1 MTEIISAIP
10 RHVPV
15 SNPLIMKLEH
25 GAHLTDED
33 RATLRTL
40 SAETRHAEAQ
50 HDLIHE
56 SDRPETVHLV
66 MSGFACRY
74 KVLADGK
81 RQILAFLI
89 PGDFC
94 DLHVAILGAMD
105 HSICTLSPCTIV
117 EISRETIADL
127 TENHPRLTRA
137 LWWATLVD
145 EGILRE
151 WLTGMGQ
158 RSCESQAAHLFCEL
172 LLRLQTVGLAT
183 PNSYHLPLTQ
193 IDLADAL
200 GISAVHMNRILQQL
214 RADGLITLRRSVLT
228 IPDVNRLEALA
239 GFTPNYL
246 HRVGRA
252 EAA

>member
-1 MTEIISAIP
+1 M
-10 RHVPV
+10 
-15 SNPLIMKLEH
+15 SNPLVMKLEH
-25 GAHLTDED
+25 GARLADED

-40 SAETRHAEAQ
+40 SADIRQVEGQ
-50 HDLIHE
+50 QDLIHE
-56 SDRPETVHLV
+56 GDRPENVHLV

-74 KVLADGK
+74 KVLVNGK

-94 DLHVAILGAMD
+94 DPHVTILGAMD

-127 TENHPRLTRA
+127 TMNHPRITRA
-137 LWWATLVD
+137 LRWATLVD

-158 RSCESQAAHLFCEL
+158 RSSESQTAHLFCEL
-172 LLRLQTVGLAT
+172 LLRLQTVCLAT
-183 PNSYHLPLTQ
+183 PNSYRLPVTQ

-200 GISAVHMNRILQQL
+200 GVSAVHVNRTLQQL
-214 RADGLITLRRSVLT
+214 RADGLITLKRSVLT
-228 IPDVNRLEALA
+228 IVDVDRLEAFA
-239 GFTPNYL
+239 GFNSNYL
-246 HRVGRA
+246 HRVGRTD
-252 EAA
+252 AA

>member
-1 MTEIISAIP
+1 MTVLTEIP

-25 GAHLTDED
+25 GARLTDED
-33 RATLRTL
+33 RATLRTF
-40 SAETRHAEAQ
+40 SAPTYHVEAQ
-50 HDLIHE
+50 QDLIHE
-56 SDRPETVHLV
+56 GDRPENVHLV

-117 EISRETIADL
+117 AISRETIADL

-158 RSCESQAAHLFCEL
+158 RSSKPSGPP
-172 LLRLQTVGLAT
+172 LLRVAGAVAGRRACNAKQ
-183 PNSYHLPLTQ
+183 LPPPP
-193 IDLADAL
+193 DADRSCRRPRD
-200 GISAVHMNRILQQL
+200 SAVHMNRTLQQL
-214 RADGLITLRRSVLT
+214 RAM
-228 IPDVNRLEALA
+228 A
-239 GFTPNYL
+239 
-246 HRVGRA
+246 
-252 EAA
+252 

>member
-1 MTEIISAIP
+1 MTELFTTLP
-10 RHVPV
+10 RHVPL

-25 GAHLTDED
+25 GASLTNED

-40 SAETRHAEAQ
+40 SAETRHAEAR

-56 SDRPETVHLV
+56 GDRPESVYLV
-66 MSGFACRY
+66 MSGIACRY
-74 KVLADGK
+74 KILADGK

-94 DLHVAILGAMD
+94 DLHVAILGVMD

-117 EISRETIADL
+117 EVSRETIADL
-127 TENHPRLTRA
+127 TVNHPRIPRA

-158 RSCESQAAHLFCEL
+158 RSSESQTAHLFCEL

-193 IDLADAL
+193 TDLADAL
-200 GISAVHMNRILQQL
+200 GISAVHLNRILQQL
-214 RADGLITLRRSVLT
+214 RADGLITLKRSVLT
-228 IPDVNRLEALA
+228 I
-239 GFTPNYL
+239 
-246 HRVGRA
+246 
-252 EAA
+252 